1 MEIVPFKMEPSEECL
16 DSAVVWI
23 CSNFYKL
30 RPETKNSYETQP
42 ESDKSNVGNAA
53 VWQHKPRRP

>member
-53 VWQHKPRRP
+53 V